1 MQRTRLQVFSFKWN
15 HWLLQQPYSN
25 SAEGAFVCQWNK
37 TQLRKEDIWKL
48 QFQVFIGSQVLVDC
62 NGAVWDLMNVQCPP
76 SKWLQMH
83 SCNIQDHA
91 IGVKAN
97 IDPLKSSG
105 FFFFLLLVSNTCCT
119 LSNNLLSV
127 HIVSFKST
135 GNPATIYSHFQRK
148 IRLEEQTLVLCSV
161 KQDMYAI
168 TQDINVQF
176 AKWLHLT
183 ILLLLNLTAPLHVIN
198 NVYIVCLSRKLI
210 KYLWKYSNH
219 EVTLF

>member
-105 FFFFLLLVSNTCCT
+105 FFFFFCWLVT
-119 LSNNLLSV
+119 LVAPWATTYYLFILSV
-127 HIVSFKST
+127 LKVQVTQQQFTVIFKGRYVWKS
-135 GNPATIYSHFQRK
+135 
-148 IRLEEQTLVLCSV
+148 
-161 KQDMYAI
+161 
-168 TQDINVQF
+168 
-176 AKWLHLT
+176 
-183 ILLLLNLTAPLHVIN
+183 
-198 NVYIVCLSRKLI
+198 KL
-210 KYLWKYSNH
+210 
-219 EVTLF
+219 